1 MERIPITKEGYI
13 KLKEELRRLKT
24 IERRSVIEDIK
35 EARSFGDLSEN
46 AEYDAAKEKQGFIE
60 ARISELESKMTRL
73 EVIDVLNHASDKV
86 TFGATVEIENMDT
99 GEIKRY
105 KLVGPDE
112 SDIKKNRISILSPI
126 ARALIGKKTGDEA
139 IVNSP
144 AGEVE
149 YEIKSI
155 KYE

>member
-1 MERIPITKEGYI
+1 M
-13 KLKEELRRLKT
+13 KEELRRLKT